1 MNKKPAQK
9 PPLRMAAEAQLM
21 CAPPLP
27 AHSVEELLHELQAHQ
42 IELETQNDELRRA
55 HLALQ
60 ESRNR
65 YVDLYEFAPVGYLTV
80 TGEGRIAEINMTCAT
95 LLGEDRQ
102 KLLNRHFAGH
112 VMPKDGDRWHQFL
125 RSALGRHDRLSCEL
139 AMKRDDGSRFHAR
152 LDCLRPEFEATVV
165 RITVTDITESK
176 HAEAQLRIAAIAFE
190 CQEGIVVMDANSK
203 ILRVNQAF
211 KLMTGYSQRD
221 LEGQTTALLRSDLH
235 PPSFYEGVLNETR
248 RTGAWQGDMWQR
260 RKNGEDYPA
269 RVTCT
274 AVMDGKG
281 EVTHHVGNFT
291 DTTSSQLQEQ
301 QRLLNET
308 TQRNLL
314 VREVHHRIKNNL
326 QGISGLLRQFA
337 QKHPETA
344 EPINQAISHLQGIS
358 VIHGMQGRAITS
370 SVRLCELTGAI
381 ADEVQNLWQTTVIVD
396 IPPAWIPRV
405 IAEKES
411 VPIALIVNELIV
423 NAVKHGGKAHGHVSI
438 TLRKGSKPDVVQINI
453 INAGQLPIEAGQAN
467 APYSGLQL
475 IAALMPR
482 HGARIVK
489 QQHGDLVIT
498 SLELEPP
505 VISLDLK

>member
-1 MNKKPAQK
+1 
-9 PPLRMAAEAQLM
+9 MAAEAQPT
-21 CAPPLP
+21 CVPPLP
-27 AHSVEELLHELQAHQ
+27 AHSVEQLLHELQTHQ
-42 IELETQNDELRRA
+42 IELQTQNEELRRA

-60 ESRNR
+60 ESRDR
-65 YVDLYEFAPVGYLTV
+65 YVDLYDFAPVGYLTV
-80 TGEGRIAEINMTCAT
+80 TSEGKIAEINVTCAT
-95 LLGEDRQ
+95 LLGEDRK
-102 KLLNRHFAGH
+102 KLLRRHFASH
-112 VMPKDGDRWHQFL
+112 VMPEDGDRWHLFL
-125 RSALGRHDRLSCEL
+125 RSALGQHERLSCEL
-139 AMKRDDGSRFHAR
+139 AMRRDDGSSFQAR

-165 RITVTDITESK
+165 RITVTDITKSK
-176 HAEAQLRIAAIAFE
+176 HADAQLRIAAIAFE

-203 ILRVNQAF
+203 ILRVNKAF

-221 LEGQTTALLRSDLH
+221 LEGQTTALLRSDLQA
-235 PPSFYEGVLNETR
+235 PSFYEEVLSETR
-248 RTGAWQGDMWQR
+248 RTGAWHGDMWQR

-274 AVMDGKG
+274 AVMNEKG

-301 QRLLNET
+301 QRLRNEAT
-308 TQRNLL
+308 HRNLL

-337 QKHPETA
+337 QKHPATA

-358 VIHGMQGRAITS
+358 VIHGLQGRAITS

-381 ADEVQNLWQTTVIVD
+381 ADEVQNLWQTATIVD
-396 IPPAWIPRV
+396 IPPVWIPRV

-411 VPIALIVNELIV
+411 VPLALIINELIV
-423 NAVKHGGKAHGHVSI
+423 NAVKHGGKTQGHVSI
-438 TLRKGSKPDVVQINI
+438 TLRKGAKPDAVQINI
-453 INAGQLPIEAGQAN
+453 INAGQLPIEAGQPN
-467 APYSGLQL
+467 TPYSGLQL

-482 HGARIVK
+482 HGASIVRE
-489 QQHGDLVIT
+489 QHGDRVIT
-498 SLELEPP
+498 SLTLEPP